1 MKKVGLWIALFLCI
15 KLLAGCTKD
24 EVIDR
29 YNEILQKAGE
39 TVLTS
44 DGKLE
49 GKRNFGEDSWVGTYE
64 ADYEEFSG
72 EEVVFGNT
80 ATDRKAGNSIS
91 VRCEID
97 AKEGTLT
104 VLWKAG
110 AEEPVALLNET
121 GTCFKTLTLPGAGG
135 YLVVEGKDFSG
146 RLEIETE

>member
-80 ATDRKAGNSIS
+80 ATDRKAGNS
-91 VRCEID
+91 
-97 AKEGTLT
+97 
-104 VLWKAG
+104 
-110 AEEPVALLNET
+110 
-121 GTCFKTLTLPGAGG
+121 
-135 YLVVEGKDFSG
+135 
-146 RLEIETE
+146 

>member
-29 YNEILQKAGE
+29 YNEILQ
-39 TVLTS
+39 
-44 DGKLE
+44 
-49 GKRNFGEDSWVGTYE
+49 
-64 ADYEEFSG
+64 
-72 EEVVFGNT
+72 
-80 ATDRKAGNSIS
+80 
-91 VRCEID
+91 
-97 AKEGTLT
+97 
-104 VLWKAG
+104 KAG

-146 RLEIETE
+146 RLEIEAE